1 MTYSEFLARKA
12 IAHQPS
18 GISSHVNL
26 SGNLKPFQ
34 DHVTRWALRQGR
46 AAIFADCGLGKSWM
60 ALEWARVIVEQ
71 TDKPVLI
78 LTPLAVAAQF
88 IREGQKLGVDVASAL
103 LGTDK
108 REWWAPAVWVANYES
123 LHKIERLI
131 PHLGGIVLDESSI
144 LKNFTGKTRNQL
156 IETFNPVPYRLCLT
170 ATPSPNDPVELGNH
184 AEFLGVMRHVD
195 MLNRFFEHDAGDTG
209 SWVLKGHARRP
220 FWRWVSSWA
229 MCLRKPS
236 DIGFSDEGY
245 DLPPLEMHE
254 HVVDVD
260 QRMARKAGMLFA
272 FEATTLG
279 EQREVRRASIE
290 ERVAKA
296 AELTKDGEQW
306 LVWAGLNDESTA
318 LVKAIPGAVEVTG
331 SDSAELK
338 EDAVMAF
345 TGGMC
350 LCHFLKKHG
359 RSDVKRTSAGEMQT
373 GSTSENTGEPSN
385 QSSTPSSVP
394 STLPTRRLASTTGAT
409 PKNGRSEIPKAN
421 SLSISDGTESAWLDI
436 ELCSM
441 SRAEGAQSAEPRQ
454 AAEPMSL
461 AASTLTTATAPA
473 LSGGYSAPRAT
484 SESASLQTMQTDSSG
499 PPCTCGGQS
508 IRVIVTKVSIWG
520 FGVNLQNCHNQCFVG
535 ADHSFE
541 SLYQAVRRSW
551 RFGQQR
557 PVHAHLIRTSAD
569 GAIVINMRRK
579 QEEFERLHRELADA
593 VNGRTT

>member
-1 MTYSEFLARKA
+1 MTSSYAEFLARKA

-18 GISSHVNL
+18 GIDVGEVEL
-26 SGNLKPFQ
+26 SEKLKLFQ
-34 DHVTRWALRQGR
+34 EEVTGWALKQGR

-123 LHKIERLI
+123 MHKLERLI
-131 PHLGGIVLDESSI
+131 PLLGGVVLDESSI
-144 LKNFTGKTRNQL
+144 LKNFTGKMRQKL
-156 IETFNPVPYRLCLT
+156 IETFKHVPYRLCLT

-184 AEFLGVMRHVD
+184 AEFLGMMRHVD

-260 QRMARKAGMLFA
+260 QHMARKAGMLFA
-272 FEATTLG
+272 FEASTLG

-296 AELTKDGEQW
+296 AELTNDGEQW

-331 SDSAELK
+331 SDSAEAK
-338 EDAVMAF
+338 EQRVLDF
-345 TGGMC
+345 
-350 LCHFLKKHG
+350 
-359 RSDVKRTSAGEMQT
+359 
-373 GSTSENTGEPSN
+373 
-385 QSSTPSSVP
+385 
-394 STLPTRRLASTTGAT
+394 
-409 PKNGRSEIPKAN
+409 I
-421 SLSISDGTESAWLDI
+421 DGK
-436 ELCSM
+436 
-441 SRAEGAQSAEPRQ
+441 
-454 AAEPMSL
+454 
-461 AASTLTTATAPA
+461 
-473 LSGGYSAPRAT
+473 
-484 SESASLQTMQTDSSG
+484 
-499 PPCTCGGQS
+499 
-508 IRVIVTKVSIWG
+508 IRVLVSKTSIVG
-520 FGVNLQNCHNQCFVG
+520 FGVNMQCCARQAFVG

-551 RFGQQR
+551 RFGQTR

-569 GAIVINMRRK
+569 GAIVTNMRRK
-579 QEEFERLHRELADA
+579 QDEFERLHRELAEA
-593 VNGRTT
+593 VNGRST